1 MIRISVIM
9 VVCFEQLPNLVVWET
24 PYARASLC
32 SVEHLLLLLLGVL
45 AGVEGNAILVGVK
58 LRRVEVPEDEGARV
72 HVVAGAVDRAP
83 PAADLAKECVS
94 MCF

>member
-1 MIRISVIM
+1 M
-9 VVCFEQLPNLVVWET
+9 VWGT
-24 PYARASLC
+24 PYACASLC
-32 SVEHLLLLLLGVL
+32 SVEHLLLLLGVL

>member
-1 MIRISVIM
+1 M
-9 VVCFEQLPNLVVWET
+9 WET
-24 PYARASLC
+24 PYACASLC
-32 SVEHLLLLLLGVL
+32 SVEHLLLLLGVL
-45 AGVEGNAILVGVK
+45 AGVEGNAILVGVGVK